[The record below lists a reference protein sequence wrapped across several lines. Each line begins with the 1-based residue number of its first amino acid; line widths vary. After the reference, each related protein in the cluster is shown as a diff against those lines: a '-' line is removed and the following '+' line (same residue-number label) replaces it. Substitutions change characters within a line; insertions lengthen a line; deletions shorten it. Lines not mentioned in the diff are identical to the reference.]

1 MLYWVRKTSM
11 VYQYEIRKFLDQW
24 MCFLNAMLLYLRP
37 ILASFTSYMATNIFK
52 MLVVK
57 FLIVFILLFS
67 LPIFVRYCI
76 TLKVRFCMMY
86 PCSQCLCDIMV
97 DNSTI
102 QKLLLNSTDLGDEV
116 SLLLTLKTVP
126 WWHMEGSIFCINMP

>member
-1 MLYWVRKTSM
+1 
-11 VYQYEIRKFLDQW
+11 

-37 ILASFTSYMATNIFK
+37 VLASFTSYMATNIFK

-57 FLIVFILLFS
+57 FLIVFILLFL

-97 DNSTI
+97 SNSTI

-126 WWHMEGSIFCINMP
+126 

>member
-1 MLYWVRKTSM
+1 
-11 VYQYEIRKFLDQW
+11 
-24 MCFLNAMLLYLRP
+24 
-37 ILASFTSYMATNIFK
+37 

-57 FLIVFILLFS
+57 FLIVFILLFW

-86 PCSQCLCDIMV
+86 PCSQCLCDIMMN
-97 DNSTI
+97 NSTI
-102 QKLLLNSTDLGDEV
+102 QRLLLNSTDLGDEV

-126 WWHMEGSIFCINMP
+126 